1 MRTPPFFLRMSVAA
15 AAAATLLL
23 SACGGGSDHD
33 EDAAVSA
40 PPPLKPIAGAEGRW
54 LGRASSGYD
63 VLLTIL
69 DSGETWGLYTRDG
82 VIQGAFHGSSS
93 SGDGWVRGS
102 AAQVDYERGASVRST
117 LYEGSFTRQ
126 RQMRVGFAF
135 DTFSGTYAPD
145 YERPATLAAV
155 VGRYTG
161 VVGGWPLT
169 RPMTLDVTADGQ
181 LLSSPPDAACL
192 VRGSLAPR
200 PGGRHVYDMRASF
213 TGDHCPLPHLTQVT
227 GIAQLDG
234 AARLIITSAAAAGVD
249 FFVFQGGR

>member
-23 SACGGGSDHD
+23 SACGGGSSSDD
-33 EDAAVSA
+33 DPSTG
-40 PPPLKPIAGAEGRW
+40 PPPARPIAGAEGRW

-126 RQMRVGFAF
+126 RQMRVGFAL
-135 DTFSGTYAPD
+135 GN
-145 YERPATLAAV
+145 
-155 VGRYTG
+155 
-161 VVGGWPLT
+161 
-169 RPMTLDVTADGQ
+169 
-181 LLSSPPDAACL
+181 LSQ
-192 VRGSLAPR
+192 
-200 PGGRHVYDMRASF
+200 
-213 TGDHCPLPHLTQVT
+213 PH
-227 GIAQLDG
+227 D
-234 AARLIITSAAAAGVD
+234 
-249 FFVFQGGR
+249 